1 MEEFVLVA
9 ERRGWGGTQLAS
21 LAPPLNATCD
31 VVVSLSRYDG
41 DLGMR
46 TRSSV
51 LKQLAVDLPRS
62 RVTVDGMRVTDAAR
76 VVAATGFPRLCT
88 QAVLAPIVEWYLYH
102 DVVAH
107 ELPGGCAPLCIDVTH
122 RGKIIAVHK
131 PLALRTWSGFRLGCV
146 EVTVVADSSRDS
158 LVVSLA
164 SREAGST
171 TTRGDVPKK

>member
-1 MEEFVLVA
+1 MEDFVLVA
-9 ERRGWGGTQLAS
+9 ERRGWDGTQLAS
-21 LAPPLNATCD
+21 LRPPLNATCD
-31 VVVSLSRYDG
+31 VIVPLSRYDG

-62 RVTVDGMRVTDAAR
+62 RVRVDGMRVTDAAG

-88 QAVLAPIVEWYLYH
+88 QAVLAPIVEWYLHH
-102 DVVAH
+102 DMVAH
-107 ELPGGCAPLCIDVTH
+107 ELPGGCAPLSIDVTH
-122 RGKIIAVHK
+122 GGRIIAVHK
-131 PLALRTWSGFRLGCV
+131 RLALRTWSGFRLGCV

-164 SREAGST
+164 SCAAGQT
-171 TTRGDVPKK
+171 TTREDVPKK